1 MQEYIY
7 EFLMA
12 FPMDALV
19 CFCNLTNQ
27 MPLGS
32 IVAGD
37 FVLKIFDTGLLLFQH
52 CLTWDTAALLRISK
66 GLNFEQE

>member
-1 MQEYIY
+1 
-7 EFLMA
+7 
-12 FPMDALV
+12 
-19 CFCNLTNQ
+19 

-37 FVLKIFDTGLLLFQH
+37 FVLKIFDTGLLLVSH